1 MSDAVG
7 SANSMSKM
15 SKKREVA
22 NPFMNASSSKALAR
36 AMQELAGSS
45 GGRGGGD
52 SDDDVDGAG
61 DDDFGN
67 GGGRKRRRA
76 PDMNGDDDNDDGANV
91 FDDFVSKKKD
101 FLQKKKE
108 HYTAEPRY
116 GGYEESVDA
125 EKGEKRAAS
134 YEIIKNRGLTP
145 HRKKENRNPR
155 VKKRE
160 KYEKAIIARKGQVR
174 EVVKGAASGYGGEM
188 TGIKSQVARSRK
200 L

>member
-1 MSDAVG
+1 
-7 SANSMSKM
+7 
-15 SKKREVA
+15 
-22 NPFMNASSSKALAR
+22 
-36 AMQELAGSS
+36 MQELAGS
-45 GGRGGGD
+45 GAKRGKGESD
-52 SDDDVDGAG
+52 SDADADDVD
-61 DDDFGN
+61 FGSS
-67 GGGRKRRRA
+67 GRKRRRA
-76 PDMNGDDDNDDGANV
+76 PENDDDGEEDDGGANV

-101 FLQKKKE
+101 YLSQKKA

-116 GGYEESVDA
+116 GGFEESVNQ

-160 KYEKAIIARKGQVR
+160 KYEKALIARKGQVR
-174 EVVKGAASGYGGEM
+174 EVKQGSTSGGYGGET